1 MASSVAQ
8 PRVLLADD
16 EVLVRDLV
24 EESLQ
29 EAGYEVVAVSSAAEA
44 LEALEAANAS
54 DAEADFVAVVTDIN
68 FGGPPPGWEVA
79 MRAREIQ
86 PTIAVVYMTGD
97 SAHEWSAHG
106 VPQSTI
112 ITKPFAP
119 SQIAVAVAT
128 LLNRTD
134 GGSTL

>member
-1 MASSVAQ
+1 MDTSIAQ
-8 PRVLLADD
+8 PLVLLADD
-16 EVLVRDLV
+16 EPLVRDLLQ
-24 EESLQ
+24 ESLQ
-29 EAGYEVVAVSSAAEA
+29 DAGYEVVAVSSGAEA
-44 LEALEAANAS
+44 IDALGDQRE
-54 DAEADFVAVVTDIN
+54 FIAVVTDIN
-68 FGGPPPGWEVA
+68 FGGPAASAWDVA
-79 MRAREIQ
+79 VRAREIR

-128 LLNRTD
+128 LLNRSD
-134 GGSTL
+134 GAAAP